1 MPLTNPEILKIVKN
15 YLKDQIKLLNNDKG
29 QKFSEF
35 YSYLNK
41 FYFSENSPFNP
52 GNYDFYNS
60 IIFQGNMTTSTNC
73 LESLN
78 RVLKE
83 LSGTGFLRFS
93 KICKVLKTF
102 KENALKNHANYTL
115 NDNVRKRKSIVLDR
129 EEKLQEILYEF
140 HELDYDIQLESVID
154 YAYTIGNIKNNLA
167 ASKSIENSSNI
178 IRPVVTTEQE
188 LSDNTLNFSESE
200 DSINQSINQK
210 KSVKILVPYF

>member
-1 MPLTNPEILKIVKN
+1 MRCFMKNLKSKVSGLFFKDSQLLPIWRTLTGALFLPLTNPEILKIVKN

-78 RVLKE
+78 RVLKN
-83 LSGTGFLRFS
+83 FLVQDF
-93 KICKVLKTF
+93 CVFLKF
-102 KENALKNHANYTL
+102 AKY
-115 NDNVRKRKSIVLDR
+115 
-129 EEKLQEILYEF
+129 
-140 HELDYDIQLESVID
+140 
-154 YAYTIGNIKNNLA
+154 
-167 ASKSIENSSNI
+167 
-178 IRPVVTTEQE
+178 
-188 LSDNTLNFSESE
+188 
-200 DSINQSINQK
+200 
-210 KSVKILVPYF
+210 